1 MYTLYSLYMTQ
12 PPRQPSYTTGE
23 VARLCQVTKRTVI
36 KWIDGGKLKGYT
48 IPGSKHRRVSAEN
61 LQSFMRA
68 NRIPDYG
75 KVVRPRILIVD
86 DDLDLLELLKDTL
99 HDRYDVDVASTALDA
114 ASRLAVFQ
122 PDVILLDIRL
132 PDLSGLQVCRHFQSY
147 KKSRNVPIL
156 TMSAYGGEIDP
167 AEVRRSGAD
176 AFLPKPLRL
185 MDLKQR
191 IEAMVG

>member
-1 MYTLYSLYMTQ
+1 MTSNAR
-12 PPRQPSYTTGE
+12 PTSYTTGE
-23 VARLCQVTKRTVI
+23 IAKLCQVTKRTVI
-36 KWIDGGKLKGYT
+36 KWIDGGKLRGYT
-48 IPGSKHRRVSAEN
+48 IPGSKHRRVSAES
-61 LQSFMRA
+61 LQRFMKA
-68 NRIPDYG
+68 NQIPG
-75 KVVRPRILIVD
+75 ATAVVRPRILIVD
-86 DDLDLLELLKDTL
+86 DDLDLLELLKDAL

-122 PDVILLDIRL
+122 PDIILLDIRL
-132 PDLSGLQVCRHFQSY
+132 PDLSGLQVCRHFQGY

-167 AEVRRSGAD
+167 LEVRRSGAD

-185 MDLKQR
+185 VELKQR

>member
-1 MYTLYSLYMTQ
+1 MTLDA
-12 PPRQPSYTTGE
+12 RAKSYTTGE
-23 VARLCQVTKRTVI
+23 VARICQVTKRTVI

-48 IPGSKHRRVSAEN
+48 IPGSRHRRVSAAILTE
-61 LQSFMRA
+61 FMKV
-68 NRIPDYG
+68 NRIPDYARL
-75 KVVRPRILIVD
+75 VRPRILIVD

-99 HDRYDVDVASTALDA
+99 QERYDVEGVSTALDA
-114 ASRLAVFQ
+114 ASRLPSFQ

-156 TMSAYGGEIDP
+156 TMSAYGGEIDLL
-167 AEVRRSGAD
+167 EVRRSGAD

-185 MDLKQR
+185 VELKKR
-191 IEAMVG
+191 IESMVS

>member
-1 MYTLYSLYMTQ
+1 MTSDAR
-12 PPRQPSYTTGE
+12 PTSYTTGE
-23 VARLCQVTKRTVI
+23 VARICQVTKRTVI
-36 KWIDGGKLKGYT
+36 KWIDGGKLTGYT
-48 IPGSKHRRVSAEN
+48 LPGSKHRRVAAES
-61 LQSFMRA
+61 LHRFMKDHQLPGFGR
-68 NRIPDYG
+68 
-75 KVVRPRILIVD
+75 VVRPRVLIVD
-86 DDLDLLELLKDTL
+86 DDQDLLELLKDAL

-114 ASRLAVFQ
+114 ASRLTVFQ

-132 PDLSGLQVCRHFQSY
+132 PDLSGLEVCRHFQGY

-167 AEVRRSGAD
+167 LEVRRSGAD

-185 MDLKQR
+185 VELKKR

>member
-1 MYTLYSLYMTQ
+1 MTTMQ
-12 PPRQPSYTTGE
+12 QQRTYTTGE

-36 KWIDGGKLKGYT
+36 KWIDGGRLTGYT
-48 IPGSKHRRVSAEN
+48 IPGSKHRRVSADV
-61 LQSFMRA
+61 LQKFMRS
-68 NRIPDYG
+68 NGIPDAR
-75 KVVRPRILIVD
+75 VVRPRILIVD
-86 DDLDLLELLKDTL
+86 DDADLLELLKDAL
-99 HDRYDVDVASTALDA
+99 HDEYDVDVASTALDA
-114 ASRLAVFQ
+114 ATRLAAFQ

-167 AEVRRSGAD
+167 HEVRMSGAD

-185 MDLKQR
+185 SDLKKR
-191 IEAMVG
+191 IHAMVG

>member
-1 MYTLYSLYMTQ
+1 MTQ
-12 PPRQPSYTTGE
+12 DPRKTSYTTGE
-23 VARLCQVTKRTVI
+23 VAKLCQVTKRTVI
-36 KWIDGGKLKGYT
+36 KWIDGGKLRGYT
-48 IPGSKHRRVSAEN
+48 IPESKHRRVSAES
-61 LQSFMRA
+61 LREFMKQ
-68 NRIPDYG
+68 NRIPDFAR
-75 KVVRPRILIVD
+75 VVRPRILIVD
-86 DDLDLLELLKDTL
+86 DDLDLLELLKDAL

-114 ASRLAVFQ
+114 ASRLTVFQ

-167 AEVRRSGAD
+167 LEVRRSGAD
-176 AFLPKPLRL
+176 GFLPKPLRL
-185 MDLKQR
+185 MDLKKR

>member
-1 MYTLYSLYMTQ
+1 MTSDAR
-12 PPRQPSYTTGE
+12 PTSYTTGE
-23 VARLCQVTKRTVI
+23 VARICQVTKRTVI
-36 KWIDGGKLKGYT
+36 TWIDGGKLEGYHL
-48 IPGSKHRRVSAEN
+48 PGSKHRRVSAES
-61 LQSFMRA
+61 LHRFMKD
-68 NRIPDYG
+68 NHLPGFGRI
-75 KVVRPRILIVD
+75 VRPRVLIVD
-86 DDLDLLELLKDTL
+86 DDLDLLELLKDAL

-114 ASRLAVFQ
+114 ASRLTVFQ

-132 PDLSGLQVCRHFQSY
+132 PDLSGLQVCRHFQGY

-167 AEVRRSGAD
+167 LEVRRSGAD

-185 MDLKQR
+185 VELKKR

>member
-1 MYTLYSLYMTQ
+1 MTKD
-12 PPRQPSYTTGE
+12 PRPPSYTTGD
-23 VARLCQVTKRTVI
+23 VARLCHVTKRTVI

-48 IPGSKHRRVSAEN
+48 IPGSKHRRVSAGS
-61 LQSFMRA
+61 LQEFMKA
-68 NRIPDYG
+68 HRIPDYARI
-75 KVVRPRILIVD
+75 VRPRILIVD
-86 DDLDLLELLKDTL
+86 DDRDLLELLKDAL

-114 ASRLAVFQ
+114 ASRLTLFQ
-122 PDVILLDIRL
+122 PDLILLDIRL

-167 AEVRRSGAD
+167 LEVRRSGAD

-185 MDLKQR
+185 GELKQR
-191 IEAMVG
+191 IEAMVS